1 MKESYKRL
9 IRTFPDFPKPG
20 IEFIDWM
27 PVLKD
32 PASFNDLIDD
42 LVALIP
48 NDGKT
53 FTKIAGLESRGFLL
67 GVPIAQRLGAGFV
80 PIRKKGKLPGTCLAR
95 SYALEY
101 GTASIEIQADAIGKD
116 DRVLI
121 VDDLLATGGTMRAA
135 NKMIENITGE
145 IENLFFLELDDLQ
158 GGKLIEHPYRS
169 LIHI

>member
-101 GTASIEIQADAIGKD
+101 GTASIEID

-169 LIHI
+169 LMHI